1 MFGLATYL
9 LAHGRF
15 TYYGFGRHPYANV
28 TKLWFE
34 AMRADLGEPVEPYY
48 LLEDVDAAD
57 DAGRANLL
65 TNGGFEQVDADGN
78 PAGWTIAK
86 PMSLDG
92 NVKRLGAVSMRI
104 TSDTRSVNNIN
115 KNYVQLE
122 PNTNYTLIAWAK
134 TDNVSG
140 EPGAQV
146 YPYEFEGADR
156 HSKMTWTGT
165 KGWSEQR
172 VVLRTGDDGEGR
184 INLRMYGATGTVWFD
199 DVRILE
205 GVAVRRQVF
214 ARPYAKGL
222 VLVKPYVGGS
232 FGDDTATVHKL
243 PGAFRPLRADGTV
256 GVAVREVMLRNAE
269 AAVLLK

>member
-1 MFGLATYL
+1 
-9 LAHGRF
+9 
-15 TYYGFGRHPYANV
+15 
-28 TKLWFE
+28 
-34 AMRADLGEPVEPYY
+34 
-48 LLEDVDAAD
+48 
-57 DAGRANLL
+57 L

-146 YPYEFEGADR
+146 YPYEFEGADP

-165 KGWSEQR
+165 KDWSEQR

-199 DVRILE
+199 DVRLIE

-214 ARPYAKGL
+214 ARHYAKGL
-222 VLVKPYVGGS
+222 VLIKPYVGGS

-256 GVAVREVMLRNAE
+256 GDAVREVMLRNAE